1 MTTRKELVAALQ
13 LRYGI
18 ATFGER
24 IKILDEFVTVTGYHR
39 KHAIRLLR
47 EEPGAAKGDARAQ
60 PAVRRGGTPGADGVV
75 GSSRPGLRQA
85 TEGVDPKAG

>member
-13 LRYGI
+13 LRYRS

-24 IKILDEFVTVTGYHR
+24 IKILDEFVALTGYHR

-47 EEPGAAKGDARAQ
+47 EERRVSRYLSPQSCSQRLSKCS
-60 PAVRRGGTPGADGVV
+60 VRGHRD
-75 GSSRPGLRQA
+75 
-85 TEGVDPKAG
+85 D